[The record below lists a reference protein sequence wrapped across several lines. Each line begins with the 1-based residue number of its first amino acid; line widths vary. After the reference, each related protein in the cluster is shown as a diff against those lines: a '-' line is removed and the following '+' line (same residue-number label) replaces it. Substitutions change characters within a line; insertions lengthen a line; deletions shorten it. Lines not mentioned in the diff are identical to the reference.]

1 MRELELTILK
11 EAPEAVDKARLV
23 EILER
28 EIAKEV
34 PDDELVLAIL
44 GELKRRDEDRP
55 VELTDGQKKI
65 WVEHKRKIRK
75 RSIHILHPL
84 VRAAMV
90 ALALCALVLAVPT
103 NASAGSLWKIVASW
117 TADIFRYEN
126 IGEETVETE
135 NVGFQTDNEGLQAVY
150 DALGELGIEPRPV
163 PRWLPEGYV
172 LQWVKEVNSPAQ
184 IGICAVFMNGEKEL
198 VLSYIEMKED
208 FSPDYDKLDA
218 EIVEYECDGIIHNMI
233 QNLNTWTINWTIQ
246 NLKCS
251 IGVDCEEEV
260 ATQIIKSIY

>member
-1 MRELELTILK
+1 MRELELTILGG
-11 EAPEAVDKARLV
+11 APEAVDKARLV

-65 WVEHKRKIRK
+65 WEEHERKIRK

-90 ALALCALVLAVPT
+90 ALALCALVLTVPT
-103 NASAGSLWKIVASW
+103 NASAGSLWKIVARW

-135 NVGFQTDNEGLQAVY
+135 DVGFATDNEGLQAVY

-172 LQWVKEVNSPAQ
+172 LEWIEEKDTPAQ
-184 IGICAVFMNGEKEL
+184 KGVNAGFTNGEKRIII
-198 VLSYIEMKED
+198 SYKEMDKD
-208 FSPDYDKLDA
+208 LSPDYYKEDA
-218 EIVEYECDGIIHNMI
+218 SIVEYECNGIFY
-233 QNLNTWTINWTIQ
+233 NLIENLENWTINWTIQ
-246 NLKCS
+246 NLKCFVS
-251 IGVDCEEEV
+251 VDCQEDVVIE
-260 ATQIIKSIY
+260 IIKSIY

>member
-1 MRELELTILK
+1 MRELELTILGG
-11 EAPEAVDKARLV
+11 APEAVDKARLV

-34 PDDELVLAIL
+34 PDDELVLTIL

-90 ALALCALVLAVPT
+90 VLALCALVLTVPT

-126 IGEETVETE
+126 IGEKAVETE
-135 NVGFQTDNEGLQAVY
+135 DVGFTTDNEGLQAVY

-163 PRWLPEGYV
+163 PRWLPEGYELEWIEKKDTDAQRGV
-172 LQWVKEVNSPAQ
+172 NAGFSDGDKE
-184 IGICAVFMNGEKEL
+184 IILDIRKMEKDL
-198 VLSYIEMKED
+198 
-208 FSPDYDKLDA
+208 SPDYDKEDSEVL
-218 EIVEYECDGIIHNMI
+218 VYECNGIFYNMI
-233 QNLNTWTINWTIQ
+233 ENTENWTINWTVQ
-246 NLKCS
+246 NLKCLVS
-251 IGVDCEEEV
+251 IDCQEDV
-260 ATQIIKSIY
+260 AKQIIRSIY

>member
-1 MRELELTILK
+1 MRELELTILGG
-11 EAPEAVDKARLV
+11 APEAVDKARLV

-44 GELKRRDEDRP
+44 GELQRRDADKP

-65 WVEHKRKIRK
+65 WEKHERKIRK

-90 ALALCALVLAVPT
+90 ALALCALVLTVPT

-135 NVGFQTDNEGLQAVY
+135 NVGFATDNEGLQAVY

-163 PRWLPEGYV
+163 PRWLPEGYE
-172 LQWVKEVNSPAQ
+172 LEWIKCIDTPAQ
-184 IGICAVFMNGEKEL
+184 KGVSAGFSDGEKEL
-198 VLSYIEMKED
+198 IISYKEMDKD
-208 FSPDYDKLDA
+208 LSPDYYKENADV
-218 EIVEYECDGIIHNMI
+218 IEYECDGIFYNMI
-233 QNLNTWTINWTIQ
+233 ENSENWTINWTIQ
-246 NLKCS
+246 KLKCFVS
-251 IGVDCEEEV
+251 VDCQKDV
-260 ATQIIKSIY
+260 VKQIIKSIY